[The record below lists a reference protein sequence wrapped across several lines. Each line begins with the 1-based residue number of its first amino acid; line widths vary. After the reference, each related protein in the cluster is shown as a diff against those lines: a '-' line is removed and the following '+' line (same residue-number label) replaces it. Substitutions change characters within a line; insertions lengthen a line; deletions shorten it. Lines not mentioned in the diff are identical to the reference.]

1 MNRGL
6 GMLVIAAGICLFVVG
21 LLIYAGGFNWFGRLP
36 GDIRYEGERTHVY
49 VPLVSMLL
57 VSLALSLIFYLLRK
71 LF

>member
-1 MNRGL
+1 MNRGF
-6 GMLVIAAGICLFVVG
+6 GVLVIAAGICLLVVG

-49 VPLVSMLL
+49 FPVVSMLL
-57 VSLALSLIFYLLRK
+57 VSIVLSLILYLLRK